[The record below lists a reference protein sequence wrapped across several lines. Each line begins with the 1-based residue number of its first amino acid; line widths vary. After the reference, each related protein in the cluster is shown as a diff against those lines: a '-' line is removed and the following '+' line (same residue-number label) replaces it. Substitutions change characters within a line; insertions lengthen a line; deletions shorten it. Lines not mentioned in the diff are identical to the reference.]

1 MPRRRIF
8 IYACVAFFMRF
19 GALGAFFPYTG
30 LWLSDVGHHSA
41 STLGGLLALFR
52 AVGFVSPMVL
62 GGLADAYSCHRET
75 FIVANIVNAM
85 AVFAMTLAPESVV
98 WQACMFILAAAFDG
112 GPLLDAIVT
121 RSMAWAGATDL
132 APRSRA
138 FGAISWCVAA
148 PIYGEVQKRFGLA
161 ALFRTY
167 SVMLVLAMPV
177 CFGLPI
183 RRAYAQHSQT
193 TKGAQRPVD
202 GIELSTDDTGAAH
215 GTTPATT
222 APSPVQKPK
231 HFLSRV
237 RLVLRSPTATMRFV
251 LFFLAGMQF
260 GIVFSFGFLYLEHE
274 LHANGAQ
281 LGLSL
286 TAQALLEVPLFQVAA
301 PLIRRMGKITALL
314 TCMLAAAIRCFGYVT
329 MRSIWAVLPFEA
341 FHGWA
346 FAIMYTSLALLGEEY
361 ASVGLQATVQGLGN
375 SAQQAGSFSAV
386 LIWSA
391 IVSRHGLRFA
401 FNVASVVF
409 AVASAPLL
417 ASCTL
422 CLRAGICSAR
432 QRIRGVREGRQ
443 GAPPMLT
450 KIDGLRSDDLAHC
463 SAVTEECQ
471 PAAEASNVSVT
482 AAE

>member
-1 MPRRRIF
+1 
-8 IYACVAFFMRF
+8 
-19 GALGAFFPYTG
+19 
-30 LWLSDVGHHSA
+30 
-41 STLGGLLALFR
+41 
-52 AVGFVSPMVL
+52 
-62 GGLADAYSCHRET
+62 
-75 FIVANIVNAM
+75 
-85 AVFAMTLAPESVV
+85 MTLAPESVV
-98 WQACMFILAAAFDG
+98 WQASMFVLAAAFDG

-177 CFGLPI
+177 CFGPI

-301 PLIRRMGKITALL
+301 ALIRRMGKITALL

-391 IVSRHGLRFA
+391 LSLATAYDSRSMWPAWCLLSRRPRCSRHARSAYVL
-401 FNVASVVF
+401 ASVPHASEF
-409 AVASAPLL
+409 AVS
-417 ASCTL
+417 
-422 CLRAGICSAR
+422 GKGG
-432 QRIRGVREGRQ
+432 RGTTDAHQ
-443 GAPPMLT
+443 
-450 KIDGLRSDDLAHC
+450 KDGLRSDDLAHC

-471 PAAEASNVSVT
+471 PVAKLRT
-482 AAE
+482 YR